1 MESTRRG
8 AALTIDSPR
17 IIEIQKK
24 ILFST
29 FLPRTN
35 LVRCSMTMGNCIIW
49 ARKPYPLSFFVMQ
62 PMTSSWPMAL
72 MRNVIKVATG
82 REKRGR
88 EAP

>member
-1 MESTRRG
+1 MDR
-8 AALTIDSPR
+8 PR
-17 IIEIQKK
+17 IIEIQKQMLLK
-24 ILFST
+24 T
-29 FLPRTN
+29 FRPRTY

-49 ARKPYPLSFFVMQ
+49 ARNPYPLSFFVMQ

-72 MRNVIKVATG
+72 IRKVMRVATG